1 MNRKTTNIL
10 AYITVIGLIL
20 AVVLGDRENCKFH
33 INQSIVIWLFSLLTA
48 VPGVGKIWGIFM
60 FVCWLIGLIGAVQ
73 DKETLIPLLGNIV
86 IYH

>member
-20 AVVLGDRENCKFH
+20 AAVLGDRENCKFH
-33 INQSIVIWLFSLLTA
+33 INQAIIIWLFSLLTA
-48 VPGVGKIWGIFM
+48 VPLVGWIWGIFM

-73 DKETLIPLLGNIV
+73 DKETRIPLLGNIV